1 MVTSST
7 TTGKKDTSTT
17 KADLRDRTSKFAHNA
32 RIFVRKTPRTLASLG
47 DCRNLVRS
55 SGGLGASY
63 IDADSAGSRYEFL
76 RCIGDCRRQSRQSS
90 HWLALLEGDLEER
103 SEEMRCSLVKESG
116 ELERIFGAIIGKT
129 ISNAKQKAA
138 EEK

>member
-7 TTGKKDTSTT
+7 TTGKKET

-63 IDADSAGSRYEFL
+63 IDADDAGSRNEFL
-76 RCIGDCRRQSRQSS
+76 RCISDYRRQSRCQTS
-90 HWLALLEGDLEER
+90 
-103 SEEMRCSLVKESG
+103 
-116 ELERIFGAIIGKT
+116 
-129 ISNAKQKAA
+129 
-138 EEK
+138 